1 MPIDSSLF
9 LDVSDALGMGNP
21 AIVEKDYYVVAL
33 LKLLSELSSNT
44 HSLVF
49 SGGTALAKSGIKTHR
64 MSEDVDIKIIP
75 KDQSREISKTQK
87 RKARKALHLQ
97 TLEIIHSNDL
107 FTIESNPIIFD
118 EYRYQQFDIRYPQ
131 AHSIVPC
138 LRPFI
143 KLELIETSLYDE
155 VNQREISSLTNEV
168 MQKAA
173 EVETMDFTSIISTQ
187 AEKLIS
193 MLRRT
198 ASFTRYNERDD
209 DPALIRHIYDTYYI
223 QQANLADIEAVVPL
237 VTKVITEDVAR
248 YGNQHK
254 EFVENSI
261 GELMYGLQILEE
273 NKIYEERFNQY
284 VVPMV
289 YGHIIV
295 TWQDAFSVFKL
306 FSEQVLSRVC
316 ARKVGR
322 KVGHP
327 TIA

>member
-33 LKLLSELSSNT
+33 LKLLSELSSDT

-75 KDQSREISKTQK
+75 KGLLAEVSKTQK
-87 RKARKALHLQ
+87 RKVRKELHHQVLD
-97 TLEIIHSNDL
+97 IIHSNDL
-107 FTIESNPIIFD
+107 FTIESKPVIFD

-131 AHSIVPC
+131 THSIVPC

-143 KLELIETSLYDE
+143 KLELIETLLYDE
-155 VNQREISSLTNEV
+155 INQREISSLTNEV
-168 MQKAA
+168 MQEAA

-187 AEKLIS
+187 AEKLVS

-198 ASFTRYNERDD
+198 ASFTRDNQRDD

-223 QQANLADIEAVVPL
+223 QQANHADIEIVVPL
-237 VTKVITEDVAR
+237 VAQVIAEDVAR
-248 YGNQHK
+248 YGNQHD
-254 EFVENSI
+254 EFVENPI
-261 GELMYGLQILEE
+261 AELMYGLKILEE
-273 NKIYEERFNQY
+273 NKLYEERFNQY
-284 VVPMV
+284 VIPMV
-289 YGHIIV
+289 YGDIIV
-295 TWQDAFSVFKL
+295 TWQSAFSVFKL
-306 FSEQVLSRVC
+306 FAEQVLNEIN
-316 ARKVGR
+316 KN
-322 KVGHP
+322 K
-327 TIA
+327 I

>member
-1 MPIDSSLF
+1 MPIDSSFF
-9 LDVSDALGMGNP
+9 LDVSDTLGMGNP

-33 LKLLSELSSNT
+33 LKLLSELPSDT

-75 KDQSREISKTQK
+75 KDLLAEVSKTQK
-87 RKARKALHLQ
+87 RKARRELHHQ
-97 TLEIIHSNDL
+97 VFDIIHSNDL
-107 FTIESNPIIFD
+107 FTIESKPVIFD

-143 KLELIETSLYDE
+143 KLELIETLLYDE
-155 VNQREISSLTNEV
+155 INQRKISSLTNEV
-168 MQKAA
+168 MQEAP

-187 AEKLIS
+187 AEKLVS

-198 ASFTRYNERDD
+198 ASFTRDDQRDD

-223 QQANLADIEAVVPL
+223 QQANHADIKIVSL
-237 VTKVITEDVAR
+237 VTKVIAEDIAR
-248 YGNQHK
+248 YGNQHE
-254 EFVENSI
+254 EFVQNPI
-261 GELMYGLQILEE
+261 AELMYGLKILEE
-273 NKIYEERFNQY
+273 NKLYEERFNQY

-289 YGHIIV
+289 YGDIIV
-295 TWQDAFSVFKL
+295 TWQDAFGVFKL
-306 FSEQVLSRVC
+306 FAEKVLNKIS
-316 ARKVGR
+316 KNN
-322 KVGHP
+322 K
-327 TIA
+327 

>member
-1 MPIDSSLF
+1 MPIDNSLF
-9 LDVSDALGMGNP
+9 LDVSDTLGMGNP

-33 LKLLSELSSNT
+33 LKVLSELSSNT

-75 KDQSREISKTQK
+75 KDLLAEVSKTQK
-87 RKARKALHLQ
+87 RKARRELHHQ
-97 TLEIIHSNDL
+97 VFDIIHSNDL
-107 FTIESNPIIFD
+107 FAIESKPIIFD

-143 KLELIETSLYDE
+143 KLELIETLLYDE
-155 VNQREISSLTNEV
+155 INQREISSLTNEV
-168 MQKAA
+168 MQEAP

-198 ASFTRYNERDD
+198 ASLTRDNQRDD

-223 QQANLADIEAVVPL
+223 QQANHADIEIVVPL
-237 VTKVITEDVAR
+237 VTKVIAEDVAR
-248 YGNQHK
+248 YGNQH
-254 EFVENSI
+254 EESVQNPI
-261 GELMYGLQILEE
+261 AELMYGLKVLEE
-273 NKIYEERFNQY
+273 NKLYEERFNQY
-284 VVPMV
+284 VIPMV
-289 YGHIIV
+289 YGDIIV
-295 TWQDAFSVFKL
+295 TWQDAFSVFKS
-306 FSEQVLSRVC
+306 FTEDVLT
-316 ARKVGR
+316 KI
-322 KVGHP
+322 K
-327 TIA
+327 